1 MVLSSLTKILIRTNE
16 KVWKINWSQNI
27 NRIVW
32 EDLFDKK
39 ELQKR
44 TCHPYIVY
52 QKPEVHAVNKIFL
65 SLSRE
70 WKEK

>member
-1 MVLSSLTKILIRTNE
+1 MKKYEKLIEVR
-16 KVWKINWSQNI
+16 I
-27 NRIVW
+27 NRIAW

-44 TCHPYIVY
+44 TYHPYIVY

-70 WKEK
+70 